1 MQIFFDFFP
10 IILFFVSYKL
20 FGIYA
25 ATIVAVIASILQ
37 TSIYRFKHHHFE
49 FVHIVTLIT
58 LALLGGATIFLHDI
72 IFIKWKPTVLYW
84 ILALLFLAT
93 HFVGE
98 KKLIQ
103 HMMESKLALPETIWN
118 KLNLCWMVFFAAMGF
133 VNLYVVYHFTT
144 DAWVNFKLFGTLGL
158 TIVFVFAQ
166 SLYMAKYV
174 KDQK

>member
-10 IILFFVSYKL
+10 IILFFISYKL

-25 ATIVAVIASILQ
+25 ATIVAIIASMLQ
-37 TSIYRFKHHHFE
+37 TGIYRFKHHRFE
-49 FVHIVTLIT
+49 FVHIVTLII
-58 LALLGGATIFLHDI
+58 LVFLGGATVFLHDI

-93 HFVGE
+93 HFIGE

-103 HMMESKLALPETIWN
+103 RLMESKLSLPATIWN
-118 KLNLCWMVFFAAMGF
+118 KLNLCWMFFFIGMGII
-133 VNLYVVYHFTT
+133 NLYVVYHFTT

-158 TIVFVFAQ
+158 TILFVVIQ

-174 KDQK
+174 KDR